1 MIMTDYSFQMHF
13 NLWSMFLNR
22 KDQAV
27 IVSDAMG
34 RTMDSIAGSTM
45 VSTTVALKGQVP

>member
-1 MIMTDYSFQMHF
+1 MHF

-27 IVSDAMG
+27 TVSNAMG

-45 VSTTVALKGQVP
+45 VSTTVALKEQVP